1 MDAILRREHLGTDTN
16 LNTKVEY
23 VVTLSGTI
31 SQTCRVDIR
40 YIPDLAILKPA
51 SLSIYLSAL
60 GDLNWERLEALGLTI
75 LNDLN
80 NELIPR
86 WVQVTVSGTSAD
98 MAHRVTLED
107 RQPRWDN
114 AALLSRMSAF

>member
-1 MDAILRREHLGTDTN
+1 MDAVLRREHLETGEN
-16 LNTKVEY
+16 PNAKVDY
-23 VVTLSGTI
+23 IVTLSGTI

-51 SLSIYLSAL
+51 SLSTYLETVGTMAW
-60 GDLNWERLEALGLTI
+60 DRLEALGLTI

-80 NELIPR
+80 NEVIPR
-86 WVQVTVSGTSAD
+86 WVQVTVWGKSAD

-114 AALLSRMSAF
+114 PTLLSRIGPL

>member
-1 MDAILRREHLGTDTN
+1 MDAILRREHLETGEN

-31 SQTCRVDIR
+31 SQTCQVEIR

-51 SLSIYLSAL
+51 SLKTYLATLGAL
-60 GDLNWERLEALGLTI
+60 KWESLEALGLTI

-80 NELIPR
+80 NQLIPR
-86 WVQVTVSGTSAD
+86 WAQITVSGTSAD
-98 MAHRVTLED
+98 LAQRVTLED

-114 AALLSRMSAF
+114 PALLSRISSF

>member
-23 VVTLSGTI
+23 VVTLSG
-31 SQTCRVDIR
+31 SVSGTCQVEIR
-40 YIPDLAILKPA
+40 YIPDLTILKPITLKTYLGT
-51 SLSIYLSAL
+51 LSTM
-60 GDLNWERLEALGLTI
+60 NWENLEALGLTI

-86 WVQVTVSGTSAD
+86 WVQVTVLGTSAD

>member
-1 MDAILRREHLGTDTN
+1 MDAILRREHLETGEN
-16 LNTKVEY
+16 LNAKIDY

-31 SQTCRVDIR
+31 SETCRVDIR

-51 SLSIYLSAL
+51 SLNAYLRTL
-60 GDLNWERLEALGLTI
+60 GTMGWNQLEALGLTI

-80 NELIPR
+80 NEVIPR
-86 WVQVTVSGTSAD
+86 WVQVTVGGKSAD

-107 RQPRWDN
+107 RQPHWDN
-114 AALLSRMSAF
+114 PALLSRMDRF

>member
-1 MDAILRREHLGTDTN
+1 MDAILRREHLETCEN
-16 LNTKVEY
+16 INAKVDY
-23 VVTLSGTI
+23 IVTLSGTI

-51 SLSIYLSAL
+51 SLNAYLNTL
-60 GDLNWERLEALGLTI
+60 GTMGWDRLEALGLTI

-80 NELIPR
+80 NEVIPR
-86 WVQVTVSGTSAD
+86 WVQVTVSGNSAD

-114 AALLSRMSAF
+114 PALLARMGSF

>member
-1 MDAILRREHLGTDTN
+1 MDATLRREHLETGEN
-16 LNTKVEY
+16 LNAKIDY

-31 SQTCRVDIR
+31 SETCRVDIR
-40 YIPDLAILKPA
+40 YIPDLTVLKPA
-51 SLSIYLSAL
+51 SLNTYLSTLSAL
-60 GDLNWERLEALGLTI
+60 GWDHLEALGLAI

-80 NELIPR
+80 NEVIPR
-86 WVQVTVSGTSAD
+86 WVQITVWGKSAD

-114 AALLSRMSAF
+114 PALLSRIVPL